1 MRPCDIPSKI
11 IVQLRRIRK
20 SREWVI
26 IINLEDSKRHLKLHY
41 EILISK
47 LHYEIVN
54 IYENN
59 KFNLYIRPQYMN
71 ELTKLIQDEVL
82 LCILF
87 VEDIV
92 LVDKTRHGV
101 ANEL

>member
-1 MRPCDIPSKI
+1 
-11 IVQLRRIRK
+11 
-20 SREWVI
+20 
-26 IINLEDSKRHLKLHY
+26 
-41 EILISK
+41 
-47 LHYEIVN
+47 
-54 IYENN
+54 
-59 KFNLYIRPQYMN
+59 MN